1 MTYGPRRSP
10 TSSVCVCKGSLSR
23 RLVGPMHMCSH
34 HSCPYSC
41 KPTCVCLSRREVHIG
56 ASRSGQGVQTSTRH
70 RKKPGYIRCRASAHG
85 IGAHGMPSLAGGPR
99 VHAEEG
105 RPFLTL
111 RTAPRAFR
119 SSCGCFTKTVLV
131 MTERGGK
138 RHLERMYAHARMGQ
152 QLPRMHRFHWW
163 DDPSCATTT
172 AAVCTG
178 GQAAWHSSCGPRRS
192 LRCGPPPVT

>member
-1 MTYGPRRSP
+1 MCVREVCRDGLSVQCTCVHIIPAHIAANQPVSVYLVERS
-10 TSSVCVCKGSLSR
+10 TSVPAGADRVCK
-23 RLVGPMHMCSH
+23 P
-34 HSCPYSC
+34 
-41 KPTCVCLSRREVHIG
+41 
-56 ASRSGQGVQTSTRH
+56 STRH

-99 VHAEEG
+99 VHAEGG

-138 RHLERMYAHARMGQ
+138 RHLERMYVHARMGQ